1 MKKYGQCSNL
11 SIYVQMIIV
20 QKRINLPTAN
30 MGSRHSKRKY
40 NKEGH
45 KQKMCKIGLSLG
57 RNQLK
62 VEGNFQFGYH
72 SEIDKKSEAVDAK
85 SLPQEEGISE
95 IDKKYVSVDAK
106 LLPIIPEEEQEEN
119 GRVPDTSVLQS

>member
-1 MKKYGQCSNL
+1 
-11 SIYVQMIIV
+11 
-20 QKRINLPTAN
+20 

-57 RNQLK
+57 RNNLK

-72 SEIDKKSEAVDAK
+72 SEIDKKYEAVD
-85 SLPQEEGISE
+85 G
-95 IDKKYVSVDAK
+95 K
-106 LLPIIPEEEQEEN
+106 LLPIIPKEEEEQEEN

>member
-11 SIYVQMIIV
+11 SIYVQAIIL
-20 QKRINLPTAN
+20 QKPTNLPTAN
-30 MGSRHSKRKY
+30 MGSRPSKRKY

-72 SEIDKKSEAVDAK
+72 SEIDKKYEAVDAK
-85 SLPQEEGISE
+85 PQEEDINKNYE
-95 IDKKYVSVDAK
+95 VDHAK
-106 LLPIIPEEEQEEN
+106 HLPIIPEEEEEEN
-119 GRVPDTSVLQS
+119 GRVPDTTVLQS

>member
-1 MKKYGQCSNL
+1 
-11 SIYVQMIIV
+11 
-20 QKRINLPTAN
+20 
-30 MGSRHSKRKY
+30 MGSRPSKRKY

-72 SEIDKKSEAVDAK
+72 SEIDKKYHAVDGE
-85 SLPQEEGISE
+85 PQEEDIN
-95 IDKKYVSVDAK
+95 KKYEVDHAK
-106 LLPIIPEEEQEEN
+106 HLPVIPEEEEEN
-119 GRVPDTSVLQS
+119 GRVPDTTVLQS

>member
-1 MKKYGQCSNL
+1 
-11 SIYVQMIIV
+11 
-20 QKRINLPTAN
+20 
-30 MGSRHSKRKY
+30 MGSRPSKRKY

-72 SEIDKKSEAVDAK
+72 SEIDKKYEAVDAK
-85 SLPQEEGISE
+85 F
-95 IDKKYVSVDAK
+95 IDEKESNKNYEVAHINH
-106 LLPIIPEEEQEEN
+106 LPIIPEEEEN
-119 GRVPDTSVLQS
+119 GRVPDTTVLQS

>member
-1 MKKYGQCSNL
+1 
-11 SIYVQMIIV
+11 
-20 QKRINLPTAN
+20 

-40 NKEGH
+40 NKESH

-72 SEIDKKSEAVDAK
+72 SEIDKKYHAVDGE
-85 SLPQEEGISE
+85 PDISE
-95 IDKKYVSVDAK
+95 INKEYEVVYDKH
-106 LLPIIPEEEQEEN
+106 LPAIPEEEEN
-119 GRVPDTSVLQS
+119 GRVPDTVVLQS